1 MQYLPTLNIP
11 NKSTDIP
18 NKSTD
23 IPNKSTDIIEHM
35 AKIEGKYWGY
45 APLTLGILAG
55 TGCIAGGMGM
65 FLGRGDIFKYAFPPG
80 LVFIIVAIIWDRSRY
95 SLMVLKVISKQKH
108 AKTIASVNYGDG
120 DYSTSES
127 VVFEYWLSTDL
138 GCTKIDKQLYDQ
150 FEKGSKYEVIAQ
162 IMDGDLFVSGF
173 PRKPKLVR

>member
-1 MQYLPTLNIP
+1 ML
-11 NKSTDIP
+11 
-18 NKSTD
+18 
-23 IPNKSTDIIEHM
+23 
-35 AKIEGKYWGY
+35 
-45 APLTLGILAG
+45 
-55 TGCIAGGMGM
+55 MGHD
-65 FLGRGDIFKYAFPPG
+65 DIFMYTFPPG
-80 LVFIIVAIIWDRSRY
+80 LIFFIVALIWDRSRY

-150 FEKGSKYEVIAQ
+150 FEKGSKYEVMAQ

>member
-1 MQYLPTLNIP
+1 MQYLPTLN
-11 NKSTDIP
+11 IP

-65 FLGRGDIFKYAFPPG
+65 FLGRGDIFKYAVPPG

-95 SLMVLKVISKQKH
+95 SLMVLHVISKQKH
-108 AKTIASVNYGDG
+108 AKTITRADDEGY
-120 DYSTSES
+120 TSETI
-127 VVFEYWLSTDL
+127 VFDYWLSTDL
-138 GCTKIDKQLYDQ
+138 GCTLTSKQLYDQ
-150 FEKGSKYEVIAQ
+150 FEKGKKYEVMAQ

-173 PRKPKLVR
+173 PRKPKLIR